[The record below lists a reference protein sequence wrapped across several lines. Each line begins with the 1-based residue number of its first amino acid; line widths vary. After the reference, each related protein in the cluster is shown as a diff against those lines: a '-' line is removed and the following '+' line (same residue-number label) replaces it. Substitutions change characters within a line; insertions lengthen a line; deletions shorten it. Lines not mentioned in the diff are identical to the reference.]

1 MVKNSAQEGRA
12 ETSNEVCRRASERRP
27 RYIRGLY
34 PVSGQTGHLDKLASN
49 CKLNYEPEGR
59 SRAAEQILDFQIFRL
74 EEKSDKTQRSG
85 ATFRALSTII
95 DFGRLQTLQGD
106 ELSLEPSYLELGVL
120 SKLERQRRM
129 WLPSSNKLKK
139 MVLI

>member
-1 MVKNSAQEGRA
+1 M
-12 ETSNEVCRRASERRP
+12 
-27 RYIRGLY
+27 
-34 PVSGQTGHLDKLASN
+34 
-49 CKLNYEPEGR
+49 
-59 SRAAEQILDFQIFRL
+59 
-74 EEKSDKTQRSG
+74 
-85 ATFRALSTII
+85 FRALSTII